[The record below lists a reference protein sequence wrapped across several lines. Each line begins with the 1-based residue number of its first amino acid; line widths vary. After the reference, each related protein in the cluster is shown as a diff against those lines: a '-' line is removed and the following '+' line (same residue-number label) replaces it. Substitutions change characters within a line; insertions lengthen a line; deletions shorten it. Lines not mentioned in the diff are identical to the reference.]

1 MYVSFYFPVSD
12 FRDLRTK
19 ETIRNP
25 SWPVFTENA
34 KPFQQNLG
42 EIRERPLGGIRGWVQ
57 EGVICEIG
65 RSLEVTHKKR
75 TRVRKRFYFDGSFSG
90 YFSLGIS
97 GLMSKYNRSYSVDD
111 LAQIANSVLTRQVRS
126 RHSDRV
132 VPLEA
137 YGALASEIYA
147 NGATSSNKVN
157 LGQPDLSRWVRSSR
171 PIVVFEIP
179 SDRLSVSVKYS
190 RFQSWPFMQNNVRFV
205 SGNLDTGREVELP
218 IAIIEKKS
226 RSEDSYTRQA
236 RMVLARLYCEFCLLQ
251 DSVFLLASNSA
262 SEISPEKSDYFCGR
276 ISDSLSRLTGAKRL
290 SALRDPK
297 FYDLFTKVFL
307 DGFDVTKIDALANG
321 LEIHGARRNLR
332 QSLLNSHLW
341 MRIANE
347 EQLELVMEKVMGNKY
362 ENKGVVGAMGDN
374 ASADQS
380 TFAQNVGAAAF
391 SEQEM
396 TELVGELETLKA
408 ALVQDTSA
416 ESLSAAAAIA
426 EAQELAKEND
436 GASLASALKKA
447 GKWAFDVATKIGV
460 TVAAAAIK
468 KAAGL

>member
-1 MYVSFYFPVSD
+1 MAG
-12 FRDLRTK
+12 
-19 ETIRNP
+19 
-25 SWPVFTENA
+25 A

-42 EIRERPLGGIRGWVQ
+42 LIRERPRGGIRGWVQ

-65 RSLEVTHKKR
+65 RSVEIAHQAR
-75 TRVRKRFYFDGSFSG
+75 TRVLKRFYFDGSFSG
-90 YFSLGIS
+90 YFSVGVS
-97 GLMSKYNRSYSVDD
+97 GLMSKYKRAYTLDD
-111 LAQIANSVLTRQVRS
+111 LAHIANELLSRKVRS
-126 RHSDRV
+126 RHSERV
-132 VPLEA
+132 VSLDA
-137 YGALASEIYA
+137 YGTLASEIYA
-147 NGATSSNKVN
+147 NGATCSAKNS
-157 LGQPDLSRWVRSSR
+157 LGQVDLARWVRNSP
-171 PIVVFEIP
+171 PIIVFEIP

-190 RFQSWPFMQNNVRFV
+190 MFQPWKFMQNQVRFV
-205 SGNLDTGREVELP
+205 SGSSDAGEDLELP

-226 RSEDSYTRQA
+226 RSEDAYTRQA

-251 DSVFLLASNSA
+251 DSVYLLASQEAANIA
-262 SEISPEKSDYFCGR
+262 PEKSDYFCGR
-276 ISDSLSRLTGAKRL
+276 ISDSLSRLTGSKRL

-297 FYDLFTKVFL
+297 FYEVFTKVFL
-307 DGFDVTKIDALANG
+307 QGFDISKIDELAQG

-374 ASADQS
+374 ASADNS
-380 TFAQNVGAAAF
+380 TFSQHVGVQF

-396 TELVGELETLKA
+396 AELAGELESLKK
-408 ALVQDTSA
+408 ALIQDAST
-416 ESLSAAAAIA
+416 ESLSAAAAVS
-426 EAQELAKEND
+426 EAQESAEAKD
-436 GASLASALKKA
+436 GAKLSSALKKA